1 MKDKSIKSTMK
12 SWIMLSDKE
21 LDDTQ
26 VYMKEQEGENTEVFI
41 MTRMLEEIP
50 IYILIMTDCIRTVMK
65 RRQSQT

>member
-26 VYMKEQEGENTEVFI
+26 VYMKEQEGEEYTVES
-41 MTRMLEEIP
+41 EDASGGSG
-50 IYILIMTDCIRTVMK
+50 TDCLAVHIKTEYCRA
-65 RRQSQT
+65 

>member
-26 VYMKEQEGENTEVFI
+26 VYMKEQETGKVFI
-41 MTRMLEEIP
+41 MTGMLQEIP
-50 IYILIMTDCIRTVMK
+50 VYILIMTDCIQIVMK

>member
-26 VYMKEQEGENTEVFI
+26 VYMKEQEGENTCLLY
-41 MTRMLEEIP
+41 TSPSPR
-50 IYILIMTDCIRTVMK
+50 D
-65 RRQSQT
+65 